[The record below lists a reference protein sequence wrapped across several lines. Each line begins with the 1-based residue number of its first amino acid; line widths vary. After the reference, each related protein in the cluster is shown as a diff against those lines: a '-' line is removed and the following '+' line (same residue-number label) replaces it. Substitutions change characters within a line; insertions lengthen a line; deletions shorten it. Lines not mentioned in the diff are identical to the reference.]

1 VSDVTERPLVTFV
14 LLAYNQ
20 ERYIREA
27 VEGALAQDYSP
38 LEIILSDDCSSDST
52 FEIMRELAASYS
64 GPHVVRLN
72 RNNSNLGVG
81 GHINVVMKMVSAD
94 FVVAGAGDDISE
106 PTRVTKLTDVWRN
119 SDGKVLSVHS
129 SALIISEDGSL
140 IGEQRKGS
148 EDSLLNCLDAHAAT
162 FLSVLGATHAWDMRL
177 IREFDPILDKVINE
191 DVVLPARAALLGE
204 VAFVNSP
211 LVRYRLGVGISYQ
224 NLRNRNNGI
233 SDVPLSSRRN
243 LYYCFLQK
251 YRDFRSV
258 GELEQRRGLF
268 ARSRAT
274 ALFPVWLRSGKLTR
288 FRLFYFLT
296 RCDLRDLLLA
306 LVVYRLP
313 KLVVFKHKLK
323 FWIIDKLKLDV
334 TP

>member
-1 VSDVTERPLVTFV
+1 MSDVTERPLVTFV
-14 LLAYNQ
+14 LFAYNQ
-20 ERYIREA
+20 ERYVREA

-52 FEIMRELAASYS
+52 FEIMRELAASHS

-81 GHINVVMKMVSAD
+81 GHINVLMKMVSAD

-140 IGEQRKGS
+140 LGEQRKGS

-191 DVVLPARAALLGE
+191 DVVTFDPGKKYDFIISISTLEHVGFSYGE
-204 VAFVNSP
+204 KEDPKKFLKGVKN
-211 LVRYRLGVGISYQ
+211 LVRLLKPGGALFATFPAFLTPGIDS
-224 NLRNRNNGI
+224 L
-233 SDVPLSSRRN
+233 L
-243 LYYCFLQK
+243 
-251 YRDFRSV
+251 SV
-258 GELEQRRGLF
+258 GNDTGGGSLGSCL
-268 ARSRAT
+268 
-274 ALFPVWLRSGKLTR
+274 
-288 FRLFYFLT
+288 
-296 RCDLRDLLLA
+296 
-306 LVVYRLP
+306 
-313 KLVVFKHKLK
+313 
-323 FWIIDKLKLDV
+323 
-334 TP
+334 